1 MCQLCGKEG
10 HTVLRCYKHFDASYQ
25 GPSDVKSASAA
36 TSSSYGIDTNWYS
49 DSGSTDHITGDLEKL
64 SVRDKYRGGDQF
76 HAANGSGME
85 IDQIGHSVVR
95 TPNKNLILDNVL
107 YVPQASKNLVSVHK
121 LARDNDA
128 FFEFHPSY
136 FLIKDRTTKKV
147 LLRGWCEG
155 GLYPLKSFSNKQAHG
170 VTKLSSSRW
179 HSRLGH
185 PSTTIVHQVLN
196 KNKLPFF

>member
-1 MCQLCGKEG
+1 M
-10 HTVLRCYKHFDASYQ
+10 
-25 GPSDVKSASAA
+25 
-36 TSSSYGIDTNWYS
+36 
-49 DSGSTDHITGDLEKL
+49 GDLEKL
-64 SVRDKYRGGDQF
+64 SVRDKYCGGDQV

-85 IDQIGHSVVR
+85 IDQIGRSVVR

-107 YVPQASKNLVSVHK
+107 YVPQANKNLVSVHK

-155 GLYPLKSFSNKQAHG
+155 GLYPLKSFSNKQAQG

-185 PSTTIVHQVLN
+185 PSMTIVHQVLN
-196 KNKLPFF
+196 KNKLSFFSQIKSLSVMHVKKAKVINFHIRNPLVCLGLP

>member
-1 MCQLCGKEG
+1 M
-10 HTVLRCYKHFDASYQ
+10 
-25 GPSDVKSASAA
+25 
-36 TSSSYGIDTNWYS
+36 
-49 DSGSTDHITGDLEKL
+49 GDLEKL
-64 SVRDKYRGGDQF
+64 SVRDKYRGGDQV

-85 IDQIGHSVVR
+85 IDQIGRSVVR

-107 YVPQASKNLVSVHK
+107 YVPQANKNLVSVHK

-136 FLIKDRTTKKV
+136 FLIKDQTTKKV
-147 LLRGWCEG
+147 LLRGRCEG
-155 GLYPLKSFSNKQAHG
+155 GLYPLKSFPNKQAHG
-170 VTKLSSSRW
+170 VTKISSSRW

-196 KNKLPFF
+196 KNKLPFFLNQIKSMSVMHVKKAKVINFHIRNPLVCLGLP